1 MVGRNSMSKVY
12 ADAHTLADAI
22 LRDCGPNLVAGLPLG
37 LGKANHIVN
46 ALCERA
52 AADPTIR
59 LTIFTALTLEK
70 PRPKSELERRFIG
83 PVIERLF
90 GLYPDLDYAKWL
102 HAGTLPPNIE
112 VSEFFFLAG
121 RWLHHGYAQQ
131 HYIAANY
138 THAVAGMLTRGLN
151 VVLQLVAKRVVDSEV
166 RYSLS
171 CNTDTTLDLL
181 KARTEG
187 KIDFKLI
194 GQVNSELPF
203 MPGPGDLAASE
214 FHAILDSAETDFPL
228 FAPPSE
234 PVENAKYAIGL
245 HAATL
250 IEDGGTLQIGI
261 GQVGDALARSL
272 IIRDRYNEDFCAAVD
287 RLSPEVPGRALAP
300 FAEGLNGLSEM
311 FFEAFLG
318 LIEAGIVRREVEGA
332 WLHAAFFLGP
342 KSFYRA
348 LREMPQDRLDRIRMM
363 PVSFTNDL
371 YGDEDAKR
379 RGRPKARF
387 VNNAMMVTLLGDA
400 ISDGLSNGQMVS
412 GVGGQYNFVAQAFA
426 LDGARSI
433 LTLEATRHNGKRL
446 ESNIRW
452 SYDHATIPRH
462 LRDIV
467 VTEYGIADL
476 RGKSDAEVIAAMLCV
491 ADSRFQDELMRQA
504 KAAGKLPRAYEIPP
518 AHRANTPERIARALA
533 PLHEKGLLPE
543 FPFGTDFTETEQRLI
558 PALQRLQRASASP
571 AALMLLLWRGMS
583 ARGTDDADCLARM
596 SVDAPATMRERIWR
610 WLLRGA
616 LRR

>member
-1 MVGRNSMSKVY
+1 MSKIY
-12 ADAHTLADAI
+12 ADPHALADAI
-22 LRDCGPNLVAGLPLG
+22 LRDCGSKLVVGLPLG
-37 LGKANHIVN
+37 LGKANHIAN

-52 AADPTIR
+52 AADSAIR

-70 PRPKSELERRFIG
+70 PAPKSDLERRFIG

-90 GLYPDLDYAKWL
+90 GGYPDLTYAQWL
-102 HAGTLPPNIE
+102 HAGILPENIE
-112 VSEFFFLAG
+112 VAEFFFLAG
-121 RWLHHGYAQQ
+121 KWLHHGYAQQ

-151 VVLQLVAKRVVDSEV
+151 VVLQLVAKRVVNGEV

-181 KARTEG
+181 KARAEG
-187 KIDFKLI
+187 KVDFKLI

-203 MPGPGDLAASE
+203 MPGPGDLPASE

-234 PVENAKYAIGL
+234 PVGDAKYAIGL

-261 GQVGDALARSL
+261 GQVGDALAQSL
-272 IIRDRYNEDFCAAVD
+272 IVRDRDNADFRDVIS
-287 RLSPEVPGRALAP
+287 RLSPGEAARALAP
-300 FAEGLNGLSEM
+300 FSEGLNGLSEM

-318 LIEAGIVRREVEGA
+318 LIAAGIVRREVDGA

-342 KSFYRA
+342 KSFYRT
-348 LREMPQDRLDRIRMM
+348 LREMPQDRLKRIQMM
-363 PVSFTNDL
+363 PVSFTNEL
-371 YGDEDAKR
+371 YGDEAAKR
-379 RGRPKARF
+379 AGRPKARF

-426 LDGARSI
+426 LEGARSI

-452 SYDHATIPRH
+452 AYDHTTIPRH

-476 RGKSDAEVIAAMLCV
+476 RGKSDADVIAAMLCV
-491 ADSRFQDELMRQA
+491 ADSRFQNELMQQA
-504 KAAGKLPRAYEIPP
+504 KAAGKLPRTYEIPP
-518 AHRANTPERIARALA
+518 ACRANTPARIARALA
-533 PLHEKGLLPE
+533 PLRDRGLLPS
-543 FPFGTDFTETEQRLI
+543 FPFGSDFTKTEKRLI
-558 PALQRLQRASASP
+558 PALQRLQQASANP
-571 AALMLLLWRGMS
+571 AALFSLFWRGMS
-583 ARGTDDADCLARM
+583 AGSADDTDCLSRM
-596 SVDAPATMRERIWR
+596 GLDAPATMRERLYR

-616 LRR
+616 LRP

>member
-1 MVGRNSMSKVY
+1 MSKVY
-12 ADAHTLADAI
+12 ADAHALADAI
-22 LRDCGPNLVAGLPLG
+22 LRDCGSKLVVGLPLG
-37 LGKANHIVN
+37 LGKANHIAN

-52 AADPTIR
+52 AADSMIG

-70 PRPKSELERRFIG
+70 PTPKSELERRFIG

-90 GLYPDLDYAKWL
+90 GGYPDLDYAKWL
-102 HAGTLPPNIE
+102 HAGTLPKNIE
-112 VSEFFFLAG
+112 VTEFFFLAG
-121 RWLHHGYAQQ
+121 KWLHHGYAQQ

-151 VVLQLVAKRVVDSEV
+151 VVLQLVAKRVVDGDV

-181 KARTEG
+181 KARAEG

-214 FHAILDSAETDFPL
+214 FHAILDSEATDFPL

-234 PVENAKYAIGL
+234 PVGDAKYAIGL

-272 IIRDRYNEDFCAAVD
+272 IVRDRNNADFRAAVN
-287 RLSPEVPGRALAP
+287 RLSPGEPARTLAP

-318 LIEAGIVRREVEGA
+318 LIEAGIIRREVDGA

-348 LREMPQDRLDRIRMM
+348 LREMPQDRLDRIQMM
-363 PVSFTNDL
+363 PVSFTNEL
-371 YGDEDAKR
+371 YGDEAAKR
-379 RGRPKARF
+379 LGRPKARF
-387 VNNAMMVTLLGDA
+387 VNNAMMTTLLGDV
-400 ISDGLSNGQMVS
+400 ISDGLSNGQVVS

-426 LDGARSI
+426 LEGARSI

-452 SYDHATIPRH
+452 SYDHVTIPRH

-491 ADSRFQDELMRQA
+491 ADSRFQDALMNKA
-504 KAAGKLPRAYEIPP
+504 KAAGKLPKAYEIPL
-518 AHRANTPERIARALA
+518 ACRANTPERIARALA
-533 PLHEKGLLPE
+533 PLREKELLPE
-543 FPFGTDFTETEQRLI
+543 FPFGTDFTDTEQRLI
-558 PALQRLQRASASP
+558 PALQKLQEAAASA
-571 AALMLLLWRGMS
+571 AALASLAWRGLS
-583 ARGTDDADCLARM
+583 ARGADDAACLARM
-596 SVDAPATMRERIWR
+596 GLDAPATMRERIYR

-616 LRR
+616 LTR

>member
-1 MVGRNSMSKVY
+1 MSKVY
-12 ADAHTLADAI
+12 ADAHALADAI
-22 LRDCGPNLVAGLPLG
+22 LRDCGSKLVVGLPLG
-37 LGKANHIVN
+37 LGKANHIAN
-46 ALCERA
+46 TLCERA
-52 AADPTIR
+52 AADSTIG

-70 PRPKSELERRFIG
+70 PTPKSELERRFIG

-90 GLYPDLDYAKWL
+90 GGYPDLDYAKWL
-102 HAGTLPPNIE
+102 HAGTLPKNIE
-112 VSEFFFLAG
+112 VTEFFFLAG
-121 RWLHHGYAQQ
+121 KWLRNGYAQQ

-151 VVLQLVAKRVVDSEV
+151 VVLQLVAKRVVDGEV

-181 KARTEG
+181 KARAEG

-214 FHAILDSAETDFPL
+214 FHAILDSEATDFPL

-234 PVENAKYAIGL
+234 PVGDAKYAIGL

-272 IIRDRYNEDFCAAVD
+272 IVRDRNNADFRAAVK
-287 RLSPEVPGRALAP
+287 RLSPGEPARALAP

-318 LIEAGIVRREVEGA
+318 LIEAGIIRREVDGA

-348 LREMPQDRLDRIRMM
+348 LREMPQDKLNRIQMM
-363 PVSFTNDL
+363 PVSFTNEL
-371 YGDEDAKR
+371 YGDEVTKR
-379 RGRPKARF
+379 LGRPKARF
-387 VNNAMMVTLLGDA
+387 VNNAMMATLLGDV
-400 ISDGLSNGQMVS
+400 ISDGLSNGQVVS

-426 LDGARSI
+426 LEGARSI

-452 SYDHATIPRH
+452 SYDHVTIPRH

-476 RGKSDAEVIAAMLCV
+476 RGKSDAEVIAGMLCV
-491 ADSRFQDELMRQA
+491 ADSRFQDALMNEA
-504 KAAGKLPRAYEIPP
+504 KAAGKLPKAYEIPL
-518 AHRANTPERIARALA
+518 ACRANTPERIARALA
-533 PLHEKGLLPE
+533 PLREKELLPE
-543 FPFGTDFTETEQRLI
+543 FPFGTDFTDTEQRLI
-558 PALQRLQRASASP
+558 PALQRLQEASAS
-571 AALMLLLWRGMS
+571 AVALLSLAWRGLL
-583 ARGTDDADCLARM
+583 AHGTDDAACLARM
-596 SVDAPATMRERIWR
+596 GLDAPATMRERIYR

-616 LRR
+616 LTR

>member
-1 MVGRNSMSKVY
+1 
-12 ADAHTLADAI
+12 
-22 LRDCGPNLVAGLPLG
+22 
-37 LGKANHIVN
+37 
-46 ALCERA
+46 
-52 AADPTIR
+52 
-59 LTIFTALTLEK
+59 
-70 PRPKSELERRFIG
+70 
-83 PVIERLF
+83 VIERLF
-90 GLYPDLDYAKWL
+90 GGYPDLDYAKWL
-102 HAGTLPPNIE
+102 HAGILPENIE
-112 VSEFFFLAG
+112 ITEFFFLAG
-121 RWLHHGYAQQ
+121 KWLHNGYAQQ

-151 VVLQLVAKRVVDSEV
+151 VVLQLVAKRVVNGEV

-181 KARTEG
+181 KARAEG

-203 MPGPGDLAASE
+203 MPGPGDLPASE

-234 PVENAKYAIGL
+234 PVGDAKYAIGL

-261 GQVGDALARSL
+261 GQVGDALAQSL
-272 IIRDRYNEDFCAAVD
+272 IVRDRNNLDFCTAVSS
-287 RLSPEVPGRALAP
+287 LSPGEPARVLAP
-300 FAEGLNGLSEM
+300 FKEGLNGLSEM

-318 LIEAGIVRREVEGA
+318 LIEAGIVRREVDGA

-348 LREMPQDRLDRIRMM
+348 LREMPQDRLNRIQMM
-363 PVSFTNDL
+363 PVSFTNEL

-379 RGRPKARF
+379 IGRPKARF

-412 GVGGQYNFVAQAFA
+412 GVGGQYNFVAQSFA
-426 LDGARSI
+426 LDGARLI

-452 SYDHATIPRH
+452 SYDHTTIPRH

-491 ADSRFQDELMRQA
+491 SDSRFQDELMRQA
-504 KAAGKLPRAYEIPP
+504 KAAGKLPQGYEIPS
-518 AHRANTPERIARALA
+518 AHRTNTPERIVRALA
-533 PLHEKGLLPE
+533 PLREKGLLPE
-543 FPFGTDFTETEQRLI
+543 FPFGTDFTATEQRLI
-558 PALQRLQRASASP
+558 PALQSLQQASSSP
-571 AALMLLLWRGMS
+571 AALFSLLWRGLS
-583 ARGTDDADCLARM
+583 ASSTEDADCLARM
-596 SVDAPATMRERIWR
+596 GLDAPATMREHLYR

>member
-1 MVGRNSMSKVY
+1 MSRVY

-22 LRDCGPNLVAGLPLG
+22 LRNCGSKLVVGLPLG
-37 LGKANHIVN
+37 LGKANHIAN

-52 AADPTIR
+52 AADSAIH

-70 PRPKSELERRFIG
+70 PTPKSELERRFIG

-90 GLYPDLDYAKWL
+90 GGYPDLDYAKWL
-102 HAGTLPPNIE
+102 HAGTLPDNIE
-112 VSEFFFLAG
+112 VTEFFFLAG
-121 RWLHHGYAQQ
+121 KWLHHGYAQQ

-151 VVLQLVAKRVVDSEV
+151 VVLQLVAKRVVNGEV

-181 KARTEG
+181 KARAEG

-203 MPGPGDLAASE
+203 MPGPGDLAADE
-214 FHAILDSAETDFPL
+214 FHAILDSEATDFPL
-228 FAPPSE
+228 FAPPAE
-234 PVENAKYAIGL
+234 PIGDAKYAIGL

-261 GQVGDALARSL
+261 GQVGDALAQSL
-272 IIRDRYNEDFCAAVD
+272 IVRDRNNADFRAVMD
-287 RLSPEVPGRALAP
+287 RLSSGEPARALAP

-318 LIEAGIVRREVEGA
+318 LIEAGIVRREVDGA

-348 LREMPQDRLDRIRMM
+348 LREMPQDKLNRIQMM
-363 PVSFTNDL
+363 PVSFTNEL
-371 YGDEDAKR
+371 YGDEAAKR
-379 RGRPKARF
+379 LGRPKARF
-387 VNNAMMVTLLGDA
+387 VNNAMMTTLLGDV
-400 ISDGLSNGQMVS
+400 ISDGLSNGQVVS

-426 LDGARSI
+426 LEGARSI

-452 SYDHATIPRH
+452 SYDHVTIPRH

-491 ADSRFQDELMRQA
+491 ADSRFQDGLMHEA

-518 AHRANTPERIARALA
+518 ACRANTPERIARALA
-533 PLHEKGLLPE
+533 PLREKELLPE
-543 FPFGTDFTETEQRLI
+543 FPFGTDFTDTEQRLI
-558 PALQRLQRASASP
+558 PALQRLQEASASP
-571 AALMLLLWRGMS
+571 AALASLAWRGLS
-583 ARGTDDADCLARM
+583 AHGTDDAACLTRM
-596 SVDAPATMRERIWR
+596 GLDAPATMRERVYR

-616 LRR
+616 LTR

>member
-1 MVGRNSMSKVY
+1 MSKVY
-12 ADAHTLADAI
+12 ADAHALADAI
-22 LRDCGPNLVAGLPLG
+22 LRDCGSKLVVGLPLG
-37 LGKANHIVN
+37 LGKANHIAN

-52 AADPTIR
+52 TADSTIG

-70 PRPKSELERRFIG
+70 PTPKFELERRFIG

-90 GLYPDLDYAKWL
+90 GDYPDLDYAKWL
-102 HAGTLPPNIE
+102 HAGTLPKNIE
-112 VSEFFFLAG
+112 VTEFFFLAG
-121 RWLHHGYAQQ
+121 KWLHHGYAQQ

-151 VVLQLVAKRVVDSEV
+151 VVLQLVAKRVVDGEV

-171 CNTDTTLDLL
+171 CNSDTTLDLL
-181 KARTEG
+181 KARAEG

-203 MPGPGDLAASE
+203 MPGPGDLAADE
-214 FHAILDSAETDFPL
+214 FHAILDSEATDFPL

-234 PVENAKYAIGL
+234 PVGDAKYAIGL

-272 IIRDRYNEDFCAAVD
+272 IVRDRHNADFRAAVN
-287 RLSPEVPGRALAP
+287 RLSPGEPARALAP

-318 LIEAGIVRREVEGA
+318 LIEAGIIRREVDGA

-342 KSFYRA
+342 KSFYRT
-348 LREMPQDRLDRIRMM
+348 LREMPQDTLDRIQMM
-363 PVSFTNDL
+363 PVSFTNEHC
-371 YGDEDAKR
+371 GDEASKR
-379 RGRPKARF
+379 IGRPKARF
-387 VNNAMMVTLLGDA
+387 VNNAMMTTLLGDV
-400 ISDGLSNGQMVS
+400 ISDGLSNGQVVS

-426 LDGARSI
+426 LEGARSI

-452 SYDHATIPRH
+452 SYDHVTIPRH

-491 ADSRFQDELMRQA
+491 TDSRFQDGLMNEA
-504 KAAGKLPRAYEIPP
+504 KAAGKLPKAYEIPP
-518 AHRANTPERIARALA
+518 ACRVNTPERIARALA
-533 PLHEKGLLPE
+533 PLREKELLPE

-558 PALQRLQRASASP
+558 PALQRLQEASASA
-571 AALMLLLWRGMS
+571 AALLSLVWQGLS
-583 ARGTDDADCLARM
+583 ARGTDDAAYLARM
-596 SVDAPATMRERIWR
+596 GLDAPATMRERVYR

-616 LRR
+616 LTR

>member
-1 MVGRNSMSKVY
+1 MSKVY
-12 ADAHTLADAI
+12 ADAHAVADAI
-22 LRDCGPNLVAGLPLG
+22 LRECGSRLVVGLPLG
-37 LGKANHIVN
+37 LGKANHIAN

-52 AADPTIR
+52 AADSTIH

-70 PRPKSELERRFIG
+70 PVPKTDLEQRFIT

-90 GLYPDLDYAKWL
+90 GGYPDLDYAKWL
-102 HAGTLPPNIE
+102 HAGILPPNIE
-112 VSEFFFLAG
+112 VAEFFFLAG
-121 RWLHHGYAQQ
+121 KWLHHGYAQQ

-151 VVLQLVAKRVVDSEV
+151 VVLQLIAKRVVNGEV

-181 KARTEG
+181 KARAEG
-187 KIDFKLI
+187 KIDFKLV

-203 MPGPGDLAASE
+203 MPGPGNLSASE
-214 FHAILDSAETDFPL
+214 FHAVLDSTETDFPL

-234 PVENAKYAIGL
+234 PVGDAKYAIGL

-272 IIRDRYNEDFCAAVD
+272 IVRDHHNKDFRKTIG
-287 RLSPEVPGRALAP
+287 RLSPNEPARALAP
-300 FAEGLNGLSEM
+300 FTKGLNGLSEM
-311 FFEAFLG
+311 LFEAFLG
-318 LIEAGIVRREVEGA
+318 LIEAGIVRREVDGA
-332 WLHAAFFLGP
+332 WVHAAFFLGS

-348 LREMPQDRLDRIRMM
+348 LREMPQDRLARILMM
-363 PVSFTNDL
+363 PVSFTNEL
-371 YGDEDAKR
+371 YGDEARKR
-379 RGRPKARF
+379 SGRPKARF
-387 VNNAMMVTLLGDA
+387 VNNAMMVTLLGDV
-400 ISDGLSNGQMVS
+400 ISDGLGDGQMVS

-426 LDGARSI
+426 LEDARSI
-433 LTLEATRHNGKRL
+433 ITLEATRHNGKRL

-452 SYDHATIPRH
+452 SYDHTTIPRQ

-467 VTEYGIADL
+467 VTEYGVADL

-491 ADSRFQDELMRQA
+491 TDSRFQDGLMNKA
-504 KAAGKLPRAYEIPP
+504 KAAGKLPQTYEIPP
-518 AHRANTPERIARALA
+518 ACRDNTPERIAQALA
-533 PLHEKGLLPE
+533 PLRENGLLPE
-543 FPFGTDFTETEQRLI
+543 FPFGTDFTETEQQLI
-558 PALQRLQRASASP
+558 PALQRLQRAFSRPVTLLS
-571 AALMLLLWRGMS
+571 LLWRGWSVRGS
-583 ARGTDDADCLARM
+583 ADADCLARM
-596 SVDAPATMRERIWR
+596 GLTAPATMRERLYR

-616 LRR
+616 LKR

>member
-1 MVGRNSMSKVY
+1 MSKVY
-12 ADAHTLADAI
+12 ADAHTLADVI
-22 LRDCGPNLVAGLPLG
+22 LRDCGPSLVAGLPLG

-46 ALCERA
+46 TLCERA
-52 AADPTIR
+52 AADPAIR

-70 PRPKSELERRFIG
+70 PRPKSELEGRFIG

-90 GLYPDLDYAKWL
+90 GGYPDLDYVKWL

-121 RWLHHGYAQQ
+121 QWLHHGYAQQ

-151 VVLQLVAKRVVDSEV
+151 VVLQLVAKRVVDGEV

-181 KARTEG
+181 KARAEG

-214 FHAILDSAETDFPL
+214 FYAILDSAETDFPL

-234 PVENAKYAIGL
+234 PVGDAKYAIGL

-272 IIRDRYNEDFCAAVD
+272 IMRDRNNADFRAAVD
-287 RLSPEVPGRALAP
+287 RLSPGGPARALAP

-318 LIEAGIVRREVEGA
+318 LIEAGIVRREVDGA

-348 LREMPQDRLDRIRMM
+348 LREMPRDRLDRIRMM
-363 PVSFTNDL
+363 PVSFTNEL
-371 YGDEDAKR
+371 YGDEEAKR
-379 RGRPKARF
+379 HGRPKARF
-387 VNNAMMVTLLGDA
+387 VNNAMMMTLLGDA
-400 ISDGLSNGQMVS
+400 ISDGLSDGQMVS

-426 LDGARSI
+426 LEDARSI

-452 SYDHATIPRH
+452 SYDHTTIPRH

-504 KAAGKLPRAYEIPP
+504 KAAGKLPHAYEIPP
-518 AHRANTPERIARALA
+518 AHRANMPERIVRALA
-533 PLHEKGLLPE
+533 PFHEKDLLPE

-558 PALQRLQRASASP
+558 PALQGLQRASASP
-571 AALMLLLWRGMS
+571 AALAALLWRGVS
-583 ARGTDDADCLARM
+583 ARGTDDADCLTRM
-596 SVDAPATMRERIWR
+596 SVDAPATLRERVWR

>member
-1 MVGRNSMSKVY
+1 MSKVY
-12 ADAHTLADAI
+12 ADAHALADAI
-22 LRDCGPNLVAGLPLG
+22 LRDCGSKLVVGLPLG
-37 LGKANHIVN
+37 LGKANHIAN
-46 ALCERA
+46 TLCERA
-52 AADPTIR
+52 AADSAIR

-70 PRPKSELERRFIG
+70 PTPKSELERRFIG

-90 GLYPDLDYAKWL
+90 GGYPDLDYAKWL
-102 HAGTLPPNIE
+102 HAGTLPKNIE
-112 VSEFFFLAG
+112 VTEFFFLAG
-121 RWLHHGYAQQ
+121 KWLRNGYAQQ

-151 VVLQLVAKRVVDSEV
+151 VVLQLVAKRVVDGEV

-181 KARTEG
+181 KARAEG

-214 FHAILDSAETDFPL
+214 FHAILDSEATDFPL
-228 FAPPSE
+228 FAPPAE
-234 PVENAKYAIGL
+234 PIGDAKYAIGL

-261 GQVGDALARSL
+261 GQVGDALAQSL
-272 IIRDRYNEDFCAAVD
+272 IMRDRNNADFRAAVN
-287 RLSPEVPGRALAP
+287 RLSPGEPARAFAP

-318 LIEAGIVRREVEGA
+318 LIEAGIIRREVDGA

-348 LREMPQDRLDRIRMM
+348 LREMPQDKLDRIQMM
-363 PVSFTNDL
+363 PVSFTNEL
-371 YGDEDAKR
+371 YGDEAAKR
-379 RGRPKARF
+379 LGRPKARF
-387 VNNAMMVTLLGDA
+387 VNNAMMTTLLGDI
-400 ISDGLSNGQMVS
+400 ISDGLSNGQVVS

-426 LDGARSI
+426 LEGARSI

-452 SYDHATIPRH
+452 SYDHVTIPRH

-491 ADSRFQDELMRQA
+491 ADSRFQDALMNEA
-504 KAAGKLPRAYEIPP
+504 KAAGKLPKAYEIPP
-518 AHRANTPERIARALA
+518 ACRANTPERIARALA
-533 PLHEKGLLPE
+533 PLREKELLPE
-543 FPFGTDFTETEQRLI
+543 FPFGTDFTDTEQRLI
-558 PALQRLQRASASP
+558 PALQKLQEAAASA
-571 AALMLLLWRGMS
+571 AALASLAWRGLS
-583 ARGTDDADCLARM
+583 ARGVDDAACLARM
-596 SVDAPATMRERIWR
+596 GLDAPATMRERIYR

-616 LRR
+616 LTR

>member
-1 MVGRNSMSKVY
+1 MSKVY
-12 ADAHTLADAI
+12 ADAHALADTI
-22 LRDCGPNLVAGLPLG
+22 LRDCGSKLVVGLPLG
-37 LGKANHIVN
+37 LGKANHIAN
-46 ALCERA
+46 TLCERA
-52 AADPTIR
+52 AADSAIR

-70 PRPKSELERRFIG
+70 PTPKSELERRFIG

-90 GLYPDLDYAKWL
+90 GGYPDLDYAKWL
-102 HAGTLPPNIE
+102 HAGTLPKNIE
-112 VSEFFFLAG
+112 VTEFFFLAG
-121 RWLHHGYAQQ
+121 KWLRNGYAQQ

-151 VVLQLVAKRVVDSEV
+151 VVLQLVAKRVVDGEV

-181 KARTEG
+181 KARAEG

-214 FHAILDSAETDFPL
+214 FHAILDSEATDFPL

-234 PVENAKYAIGL
+234 PVGDAKYAIGL

-250 IEDGGTLQIGI
+250 IEDGGALQIGI

-272 IIRDRYNEDFCAAVD
+272 IVRDRHNADFRAAVN
-287 RLSPEVPGRALAP
+287 RLSPGEPARALAP

-318 LIEAGIVRREVEGA
+318 LIEAGIIRREVDGA

-348 LREMPQDRLDRIRMM
+348 LREMPQDKLDRIQMM
-363 PVSFTNDL
+363 PVSFTNEL
-371 YGDEDAKR
+371 YGDEAAKR
-379 RGRPKARF
+379 LGRPKARF
-387 VNNAMMVTLLGDA
+387 VNNAMMTTLLGDV
-400 ISDGLSNGQMVS
+400 ISDGLSNGQVVS

-426 LDGARSI
+426 LEGARSI

-452 SYDHATIPRH
+452 SYDHVTIPRH

-491 ADSRFQDELMRQA
+491 ADSRFQDALMNEA
-504 KAAGKLPRAYEIPP
+504 KVAGKLPKAYEIPL
-518 AHRANTPERIARALA
+518 ACRANTPERIARALA
-533 PLHEKGLLPE
+533 PLREKELLPE

-558 PALQRLQRASASP
+558 PALQRLQEASASP
-571 AALMLLLWRGMS
+571 AALALLAWQGLQ
-583 ARGTDDADCLARM
+583 AHGTDDAACLARM
-596 SVDAPATMRERIWR
+596 ALDAPATMDERLYR

-616 LRR
+616 LTR

>member
-1 MVGRNSMSKVY
+1 MSRIY
-12 ADAHTLADAI
+12 ADAHALVDAV
-22 LRDCGPNLVAGLPLG
+22 LRGCGPRLVVGLPLG
-37 LGKANHIVN
+37 LGKANHIAN

-52 AADPTIR
+52 AADSAIH

-70 PRPKSELERRFIG
+70 PTPKSDLERRFIG

-90 GLYPDLDYAKWL
+90 GGYPDLDYAKWL
-102 HAGTLPPNIE
+102 HVGILPENIE
-112 VSEFFFLAG
+112 ITEFFFLAG
-121 RWLHHGYAQQ
+121 KWLHNGYAQQ

-151 VVLQLVAKRVVDSEV
+151 VVLQLVARRVVNGEV

-181 KARTEG
+181 KARAEG

-203 MPGPGDLAASE
+203 MPGPGDLPASE

-234 PVENAKYAIGL
+234 PVGDAKYAIGL

-261 GQVGDALARSL
+261 GQVGDALAQSL
-272 IIRDRYNEDFCAAVD
+272 IVRDRHNADFCMAVSS
-287 RLSPEVPGRALAP
+287 LSPGETARVLAP
-300 FAEGLNGLSEM
+300 FKEGLNGLSEM

-318 LIEAGIVRREVEGA
+318 LIEAGIVRREVDGA

-348 LREMPQDRLDRIRMM
+348 LREMPQDRLNRIQMM
-363 PVSFTNDL
+363 PVSFTNEL

-379 RGRPKARF
+379 IGRPKARF
-387 VNNAMMVTLLGDA
+387 INNAMMVTLLGDA

-412 GVGGQYNFVAQAFA
+412 GVGGQYNFVAQSFA

-452 SYDHATIPRH
+452 SYDHTTIPRH

-491 ADSRFQDELMRQA
+491 SDSRFQDELMRQA
-504 KAAGKLPRAYEIPP
+504 KAAGKLPLGYEIPS
-518 AHRANTPERIARALA
+518 AHRTNTPERIARALA
-533 PLHEKGLLPE
+533 PLREKGLLPE
-543 FPFGTDFTETEQRLI
+543 FPFGTDFTATEQRLI
-558 PALQRLQRASASP
+558 PALQSLQQASSSP
-571 AALMLLLWRGMS
+571 AALLSLLWRGLS
-583 ARGTDDADCLARM
+583 ASSTEDADCLARM
-596 SVDAPATMRERIWR
+596 GLDAPATMREHLYR

>member
-1 MVGRNSMSKVY
+1 M
-12 ADAHTLADAI
+12 
-22 LRDCGPNLVAGLPLG
+22 
-37 LGKANHIVN
+37 
-46 ALCERA
+46 
-52 AADPTIR
+52 
-59 LTIFTALTLEK
+59 TALHV
-70 PRPKSELERRFIG
+70 G
-83 PVIERLF
+83 
-90 GLYPDLDYAKWL
+90 
-102 HAGTLPPNIE
+102 
-112 VSEFFFLAG
+112 VS
-121 RWLHHGYAQQ
+121 
-131 HYIAANY
+131 
-138 THAVAGMLTRGLN
+138 AVAGMLTRGLN
-151 VVLQLVAKRVVDSEV
+151 VVLQLVAKRVVDGEV

-187 KIDFKLI
+187 RIDFKLI

-203 MPGPGDLAASE
+203 MPGPGDLPASE
-214 FHAILDSAETDFPL
+214 FHAILDSSETDFPL

-234 PVENAKYAIGL
+234 PVGDAKYAIGL

-261 GQVGDALARSL
+261 GQVGDALAQSL
-272 IIRDRYNEDFCAAVD
+272 IVRDCHNVDFRDAVSRLAPDAPAA
-287 RLSPEVPGRALAP
+287 ALTP

-318 LIEAGIVRREVEGA
+318 LIEAGIIRREVDGA

-348 LREMPQDRLDRIRMM
+348 LRKMPPERLDRIRMM
-363 PVSFTNDL
+363 PVSFTNEL
-371 YGDEDAKR
+371 YGDEAAKR
-379 RGRPKARF
+379 AGRPKARF

-426 LDGARSI
+426 LDGAHSI

-452 SYDHATIPRH
+452 SYDHTTIPRH

-491 ADSRFQDELMRQA
+491 ADSRFQDDLMRQA
-504 KAAGKLPRAYEIPP
+504 KAAGKLPQAYEIPP
-518 AHRANTPERIARALA
+518 AHRANMPERIARALA

-543 FPFGTDFTETEQRLI
+543 FPFGTDFTATEQRLI
-558 PALQRLQRASASP
+558 PALRKLQRASASS
-571 AALMLLLWRGMS
+571 AALLSLLWRGMS
-583 ARGTDDADCLARM
+583 ASGADDADCLARM
-596 SVDAPATMRERIWR
+596 GLNRPATMRERVWH

-616 LRR
+616 LTR

>member
-1 MVGRNSMSKVY
+1 MSKVY
-12 ADAHTLADAI
+12 ADAHALTDAI
-22 LRDCGPNLVAGLPLG
+22 LRDCGSKLVVGLPLG
-37 LGKANHIVN
+37 LGKANHIAN

-52 AADPTIR
+52 AANSAIR

-70 PRPKSELERRFIG
+70 PTPKSELERRFIG

-90 GLYPDLDYAKWL
+90 GGYPDLDYAKWL
-102 HAGTLPPNIE
+102 HAGTLPKNIE
-112 VSEFFFLAG
+112 VTEFFFLAG
-121 RWLHHGYAQQ
+121 KWLRNGYAQQ

-151 VVLQLVAKRVVDSEV
+151 VVLQLVAKRVVDGEV

-181 KARTEG
+181 KARAER

-214 FHAILDSAETDFPL
+214 FHAILDSEATDFPL
-228 FAPPSE
+228 FAPPAE
-234 PVENAKYAIGL
+234 PIGDAKYAIGF

-272 IIRDRYNEDFCAAVD
+272 IVRDRNNADFCAAVN
-287 RLSPEVPGRALAP
+287 RLSPGEPVRALPP
-300 FAEGLNGLSEM
+300 FVEGLNGLSEM

-318 LIEAGIVRREVEGA
+318 LIEAGIVRREVDGA

-348 LREMPQDRLDRIRMM
+348 LREMPQDKLNRIQMM
-363 PVSFTNDL
+363 PVSFTNEL
-371 YGDEDAKR
+371 YGDEVTKR
-379 RGRPKARF
+379 LGRPKARF
-387 VNNAMMVTLLGDA
+387 VNNAMMTTLLGDV
-400 ISDGLSNGQMVS
+400 ISDGLSNGQVVS

-426 LDGARSI
+426 LEGARSI

-452 SYDHATIPRH
+452 SYDHVTIPRH

-491 ADSRFQDELMRQA
+491 ADSRFQDGLMNEA
-504 KAAGKLPRAYEIPP
+504 KAAGKLPKAYEIPP
-518 AHRANTPERIARALA
+518 ACRANTPERIARALA
-533 PLHEKGLLPE
+533 PLREKELLPE

-558 PALQRLQRASASP
+558 PALQRLQEASASA
-571 AALMLLLWRGMS
+571 AALLSLAWQGLS
-583 ARGTDDADCLARM
+583 ARGTDDAAYLARM
-596 SVDAPATMRERIWR
+596 GLDAPATMRERVYR

-616 LRR
+616 LTR

>member
-1 MVGRNSMSKVY
+1 MSKVY
-12 ADAHTLADAI
+12 ADAHALADAI
-22 LRDCGPNLVAGLPLG
+22 LRDCGSKLVVGLPLG
-37 LGKANHIVN
+37 LGKANHMAN
-46 ALCERA
+46 TLCERA
-52 AADPTIR
+52 AADSAIR

-70 PRPKSELERRFIG
+70 PTPKSELERRFIG

-90 GLYPDLDYAKWL
+90 GGYPDLDYAKWL
-102 HAGTLPPNIE
+102 HADTLPKNIE
-112 VSEFFFLAG
+112 VTEFFFLAG
-121 RWLHHGYAQQ
+121 KWLRNGYAQQ

-151 VVLQLVAKRVVDSEV
+151 VVLQLVAKRVVDGEV

-181 KARTEG
+181 KARAEG

-214 FHAILDSAETDFPL
+214 FHAILDSEATDFPL

-234 PVENAKYAIGL
+234 PVGDAKYAIGL

-272 IIRDRYNEDFCAAVD
+272 IVRDRNNADFRAAVN
-287 RLSPEVPGRALAP
+287 RLSPGEPARALAP

-318 LIEAGIVRREVEGA
+318 LIEAGIIRREVDGA
-332 WLHAAFFLGP
+332 WLHAAFFLGS

-363 PVSFTNDL
+363 PVSFTNEL
-371 YGDEDAKR
+371 YGDEAAKR
-379 RGRPKARF
+379 LGRPKARF
-387 VNNAMMVTLLGDA
+387 VNNAMMATLLGDV
-400 ISDGLSNGQMVS
+400 ISDGLSNGQVVS

-426 LDGARSI
+426 LEDARSI

-452 SYDHATIPRH
+452 SYDHVTIPRH

-491 ADSRFQDELMRQA
+491 ADSRFQDALMNEA
-504 KAAGKLPRAYEIPP
+504 KAAGKLPKAYEIPL
-518 AHRANTPERIARALA
+518 ACRANTPERIARALA
-533 PLHEKGLLPE
+533 PLREKELLPE

-558 PALQRLQRASASP
+558 PALQKLKEASASP
-571 AALMLLLWRGMS
+571 AALASLAWRGLS
-583 ARGTDDADCLARM
+583 ARGADDAACLARM
-596 SVDAPATMRERIWR
+596 GLDAPATMDERLYR

-616 LRR
+616 LTR

>member
-1 MVGRNSMSKVY
+1 MSKVY
-12 ADAHTLADAI
+12 ADAHALADAI
-22 LRDCGPNLVAGLPLG
+22 LRDCGSKLVVGLPLG
-37 LGKANHIVN
+37 LGKANHIANV
-46 ALCERA
+46 LCERA
-52 AADPTIR
+52 AADSALH

-70 PRPKSELERRFIG
+70 PTPKSELERRFIG

-90 GLYPDLDYAKWL
+90 GGYPDLDYAKWL
-102 HAGTLPPNIE
+102 HADTLPKNIE
-112 VSEFFFLAG
+112 VTEFFFLAG
-121 RWLHHGYAQQ
+121 KWLRNGYAQQ

-151 VVLQLVAKRVVDSEV
+151 VVLQLVAKRVVDGEV

-181 KARTEG
+181 KARAEG

-214 FHAILDSAETDFPL
+214 FHAILDSEATDFPL

-234 PVENAKYAIGL
+234 PVGDAKYAIGL

-250 IEDGGTLQIGI
+250 IEDGGALQIGI

-272 IIRDRYNEDFCAAVD
+272 IVRDRNNADFRAAVN
-287 RLSPEVPGRALAP
+287 RLSPGEPARALAP

-318 LIEAGIVRREVEGA
+318 LIEAGIIRREVDGA

-348 LREMPQDRLDRIRMM
+348 LREMPQDKLDRIQMM
-363 PVSFTNDL
+363 PVSFTNEL
-371 YGDEDAKR
+371 YGDEAAKR
-379 RGRPKARF
+379 LGRPKARF
-387 VNNAMMVTLLGDA
+387 VNNAMMTTLLGDV
-400 ISDGLSNGQMVS
+400 ISDGLSNGQVVS

-426 LDGARSI
+426 LEGARSI

-452 SYDHATIPRH
+452 SYDHVTIPRH

-491 ADSRFQDELMRQA
+491 ADSRFQDALMNEA
-504 KAAGKLPRAYEIPP
+504 KVAGKLPKAYEIPL
-518 AHRANTPERIARALA
+518 ACRANTPERIARALA
-533 PLHEKGLLPE
+533 PLREKELLPE

-558 PALQRLQRASASP
+558 PALQRLQEASASP
-571 AALMLLLWRGMS
+571 AALALLAWQGLQ
-583 ARGTDDADCLARM
+583 AHGTDDAACLARM
-596 SVDAPATMRERIWR
+596 ALDAPATMDERLYR

-616 LRR
+616 LTR

>member
-1 MVGRNSMSKVY
+1 MSRIY
-12 ADAHTLADAI
+12 ADPHAVADAI
-22 LRDCGPNLVAGLPLG
+22 LRDCGVKLVVGLPLG
-37 LGKANHIVN
+37 LGKANHIAN

-52 AADPTIR
+52 AADSAIR

-70 PRPKSELERRFIG
+70 PTPKSDLERRFIG

-90 GLYPDLDYAKWL
+90 GGYPDLDYAKWL
-102 HAGTLPPNIE
+102 HAGILPENIE
-112 VSEFFFLAG
+112 VAEFFFLAG
-121 RWLHHGYAQQ
+121 KWLHHGYAQQ

-151 VVLQLVAKRVVDSEV
+151 VVLQLVAKRVVNGEV

-181 KARTEG
+181 KARADG
-187 KIDFKLI
+187 KVDFKLV

-203 MPGPGDLAASE
+203 MPGPGDLPASE

-234 PVENAKYAIGL
+234 PVGDAKYAIGL
-245 HAATL
+245 HTATL

-261 GQVGDALARSL
+261 GQVGDALAQGL
-272 IIRDRYNEDFCAAVD
+272 IVRDRDNADFRAVMSS
-287 RLSPEVPGRALAP
+287 LSPSEPARALVP
-300 FAEGLNGLSEM
+300 FKEGLNGLSEM

-318 LIEAGIVRREVEGA
+318 LIEAGIVRREVDGA

-348 LREMPQDRLDRIRMM
+348 LRQMPQEKLDRIQMM
-363 PVSFTNDL
+363 PVSFTNEL

-426 LDGARSI
+426 LEGAHSI
-433 LTLEATRHNGKRL
+433 LTLEATRHNGRRL

-452 SYDHATIPRH
+452 SYDHTTIPRH

-491 ADSRFQDELMRQA
+491 SDSRFQDELMRQA
-504 KAAGKLPRAYEIPP
+504 KAAGKLPQGYEIPS
-518 AHRANTPERIARALA
+518 AYRANMPERIARALA
-533 PLHEKGLLPE
+533 PLRDKGLLPQ
-543 FPFGTDFTETEQRLI
+543 FPFGTDFTGIEQRLI
-558 PALQRLQRASASP
+558 PALQRLKEASASP
-571 AALMLLLWRGMS
+571 AALLALAWRGLS
-583 ARGTDDADCLARM
+583 ADDADDAECLMRM
-596 SVDAPATMRERIWR
+596 GLDVPATMRDRVYR
-610 WLLRGA
+610 LLLRGA
-616 LRR
+616 LRP